1 MRIKRALTL
10 ALAFVLL
17 MTGLCGSYAL
27 ASEYDKPFYIDVDL
41 TNQIITV
48 YNTED
53 KSVAM
58 QCLCSSGTVG
68 HETPKGVYY
77 LPSKD
82 RDDERSEWYNF
93 YALGVYA
100 KWATRI
106 YNGYLFHSI
115 PCRRPN
121 LDAVVEK
128 YVDQFGMP
136 ASHGCLRMRVED
148 AEFIAKNCLRGTK
161 VTIYE
166 SDELDEDLRSLL
178 YISSFHASEGMS
190 YQEYLG
196 VSQDALGRGSNGP
209 EVLDLQHRL
218 LDLGYYGEE
227 PDGVY
232 DTTTI
237 SAVKRLQKDM
247 GLTQNG
253 ITTDSMLEIIYSEE
267 APVSDG
273 VVTLTEGRSGPVVK
287 KLQTALQE
295 LAIYNDSIDSI
306 YDLGVSQAIEKFQLL
321 CGYDVDGVASAEVQQ
336 CVYYLLNEIEQVFGE
351 GSIPEPELVTEEI
364 TVGTVDAEVK
374 VKIREYMDTESREI
388 GKVSP
393 GDKVIILDSESD
405 DKWCQIASGSTIGY
419 MYQKYLKTSTE
430 ENEIVRFSDGSR
442 SYTIG
447 TTLEERLEGGETIA
461 DEFGEYYA
469 SEQFIS
475 SAEEPVDYV
484 TVNTGS
490 DDVRLNLRSEASSEA
505 DILAEVPNA
514 TDLRVI
520 SNDSEWTRVAYG
532 ENIGYLMNQYLS
544 FWQDSP
550 DALEEDSEYVDSDEL
565 DTTAVVEE
573 LKAIVIGDSRDED
586 GNRVRPYIYE
596 EPKKRADKL
605 TILEANAEVDVL
617 EFCEEEG
624 WVYIQYLAQTGYMLD
639 ACLKYQFEGA

>member
-1 MRIKRALTL
+1 MDYREFLGYSEDDL
-10 ALAFVLL
+10 GLGS
-17 MTGLCGSYAL
+17 TG
-27 ASEYDKPFYIDVDL
+27 
-41 TNQIITV
+41 N
-48 YNTED
+48 
-53 KSVAM
+53 
-58 QCLCSSGTVG
+58 
-68 HETPKGVYY
+68 
-77 LPSKD
+77 
-82 RDDERSEWYNF
+82 
-93 YALGVYA
+93 
-100 KWATRI
+100 
-106 YNGYLFHSI
+106 
-115 PCRRPN
+115 
-121 LDAVVEK
+121 
-128 YVDQFGMP
+128 
-136 ASHGCLRMRVED
+136 
-148 AEFIAKNCLRGTK
+148 
-161 VTIYE
+161 
-166 SDELDEDLRSLL
+166 
-178 YISSFHASEGMS
+178 
-190 YQEYLG
+190 
-196 VSQDALGRGSNGP
+196 

-218 LDLGYYGEE
+218 LDLGYFGEE
-227 PDGVY
+227 PDGAY
-232 DTTTI
+232 DITTI

-287 KLQTALQE
+287 KLQTALKE

-336 CVYYLLNEIEQVFGE
+336 CVYYLLDEIEQVFGE
-351 GSIPEPELVTEEI
+351 GNIPEPELVTEEI
-364 TVGTVDAEVK
+364 TVGIVDAEVK

-430 ENEIVRFSDGSR
+430 ENQIVRFSDGSK

-447 TTLEERLEGGETIA
+447 TTLEERLNGDETIA

-490 DDVRLNLRSEASSEA
+490 DDVRLNLRADASSEA
-505 DILAEVPNA
+505 EILAEVPNA

-520 SNDSEWTRVAYG
+520 SNDGTWTRVAYG
-532 ENIGYLMNQYLS
+532 EDIGYLMNQYLS

-550 DALEEDSEYVDSDEL
+550 DALEEESEYVDSDEL
-565 DTTAVVEE
+565 DTTAV
-573 LKAIVIGDSRDED
+573 
-586 GNRVRPYIYE
+586 E
-596 EPKKRADKL
+596 EPSAATAVAVCPDGASEAAKRAYAVL
-605 TILEANAEVDVL
+605 TAEPQPVDALAAAAQMPIPMLLAALTELEMFGCATNSA
-617 EFCEEEG
+617 G
-624 WVYIQYLAQTGYMLD
+624 QQY
-639 ACLKYQFEGA
+639 KRS